1 MATAMKI
8 NKEKYLAKCKEALA
22 KYEAPAIEYKEALDK
37 WKAESE
43 AWGKKVIESK
53 MLKMIVSSY
62 NGDQTF
68 YATGKMAESRPKR
81 PEESDF
87 YEKYGIKTYDA
98 RPAIPALKEVIALI
112 EMTDSETIGVSVANK
127 VSNWISH

>member
-8 NKEKYLAKCKEALA
+8 NKDKYLAKCREALA
-22 KYEAPAIEYKEALDK
+22 RYEAPAIEYKEALDK

-68 YATGKMAESRPKR
+68 YATGKMAETRPKK

>member
-8 NKEKYLAKCKEALA
+8 NKDKYLVKCREALA

-37 WKAESE
+37 WKAETE

-68 YATGKMAESRPKR
+68 IATGKMAEVRPKR
-81 PEESDF
+81 PEEGDF
-87 YEKYGIKTYDA
+87 YEKYGLKTYDA
-98 RPAIPALKEVIALI
+98 KPAISALKEVIALI
-112 EMTDSETIGVSVANK
+112 EMTDSETIGISVANK
-127 VSNWISH
+127 VSNWISQ